1 MRNKTIEI
9 MKAISI
15 MGIVLLHAIFIHYG
29 YNTEWSTILRLV
41 CIETLLVLSGYVI
54 YGKVLQKGWLLEKI
68 VRRLPLLLIW
78 TLLYFLFY
86 TFITGVDGGE
96 KITANF
102 GNYFIYNILSGF
114 DGLVL
119 WYVWQ
124 IVICTVVLYWFE
136 KIVQKIK
143 MPYLLVLAIL
153 IIVVAIIPLD
163 ILGLRYMKWYGLFMF
178 IGYGL
183 HYAVDK
189 LAKIKWTAYIS
200 LVALPILVFL
210 TFKYINWSGDWVNS
224 GYINVYQAVANND
237 SLTLLLYIGVSL
249 LGVAFIYS
257 IATLINKIYAKPF
270 VLIGGSTLGIL
281 LLHKWFLELK
291 VIDNIWV
298 ATLISFIIA
307 LGISLMLKRVKILDY
322 LLFGGSDIPN
332 KLSEKLEVWHGKTQS

>member
-1 MRNKTIEI
+1 MRNKTIET

-54 YGKVLQKGWLLEKI
+54 YGKVIQKGWLLEKI

-86 TFITGVDGGE
+86 TFVTGVDGGE

-102 GNYFIYNILSGF
+102 GNYLVYNIISGF

-124 IVICTVVLYWFE
+124 IVICTIVLYWFE
-136 KIVQKIK
+136 KIAQKIK
-143 MPYLLVLAIL
+143 IPYLLALVIL
-153 IIVVAIIPLD
+153 IIAVVFIPLD
-163 ILGLRYMKWYGLFMF
+163 ILGIRYMKWYGLFMF

-183 HYAVDK
+183 HYVVDK
-189 LAKIKWTAYIS
+189 ISKIKWAVYIS

-210 TFKYINWSGDWVNS
+210 TFKDINWSGDWVNS
-224 GYINVYQAVANND
+224 GYINVYQAVVNND

-257 IATLINKIYAKPF
+257 IATIINKIWSKPF
-270 VLIGGSTLGIL
+270 VLIGSYTLGIL

-298 ATLISFIIA
+298 ATLISFIFA